1 MGMRRWAPREGVE
14 ALSSSPSDMAPG
26 WLLSHL
32 SSPQILSFSEEET
45 CQRASAKPLS
55 GAHTHILSPEHNWA
69 GMQARLDSPPRFWIP
84 TLYWRI
90 HVGKARLEYK
100 GAGEPKVSRGVQQRR
115 APGTPRAQSSC
126 QKCTKGVGGRFS
138 FQAGVSIW
146 AASDTAGRSVP
157 PPLDTLRPCSDRCH
171 SYTTSPE
178 PGVCAK
184 QGRQHCPLPWG
195 SACPDDSTSEH
206 PASQMPLAP
215 QPLSL
220 DLQVCP
226 GLLPLT
232 PMQNLSF
239 FL

>member
-1 MGMRRWAPREGVE
+1 MQKLLA
-14 ALSSSPSDMAPG
+14 SSPSDVAPG
-26 WLLSHL
+26 WLLPHL
-32 SSPQILSFSEEET
+32 SSPQILSLLFRRGNVPEGKRQT
-45 CQRASAKPLS
+45 S

-69 GMQARLDSPPRFWIP
+69 GMQARLDSPPHFWIP

-100 GAGEPKVSRGVQQRR
+100 GAGEPKVSRGVQKRR
-115 APGTPRAQSSC
+115 ASGTPHAQSSC
-126 QKCTKGVGGRFS
+126 QKCTKGVGRRFS
-138 FQAGVSIW
+138 LQAGVGIG

-171 SYTTSPE
+171 SYASSPE

-184 QGRQHCPLPWG
+184 QGRQHCPLSWG
-195 SACPDDSTSEH
+195 AACPDDSTSEH

-232 PMQNLSF
+232 PVQNLSF
-239 FL
+239 FP